1 MSTQNPVIVMEV
13 PSTLSYAEG
22 RSFLLELLPL
32 LKTDRP
38 HIVLDCTRLQQVDSA
53 GIEIL
58 LQCIDEAM
66 KRDGDVKLSA
76 ISPETATI
84 MELMRVDRLFEIF
97 DTAEEAKR
105 SFRATPLEAPQTLPW
120 YSQDYREAKAS

>member
-22 RSFLLELLPL
+22 RTFLLELLPL
-32 LKTDRP
+32 LETDRP
-38 HIVLDCTRLQQVDSA
+38 HIVLDCAQLRQVDSA

-58 LQCIDEAM
+58 LECMDEAM
-66 KRDGDVKLSA
+66 KRDGDVKLA
-76 ISPETATI
+76 TVSPESATM

-97 DTAEEAKR
+97 DTVEEAKR
-105 SFRATPLEAPQTLPW
+105 SFRAAPQEAPQALPW
-120 YSQDYREAKAS
+120 YSADYGEAKAS